1 MLAGGRDES
10 LPEQVSLEHGI
21 HTAQG
26 AAKRVLVLHYHEIWL
41 KGGNKRFFQSRLV
54 AAVKRSLEDLS
65 PCPLEVVL
73 DRLLVPVPD
82 ESLLPLMVER
92 LQRVFGLAYIG
103 MAWEVSG
110 GMPELA
116 CCTCRVMEQI
126 NPRSFAVRA
135 KIADHALGVNSMEV
149 ERQLGREV
157 LTALRAK
164 GSAVRVNLSEPE
176 VTCQVEV
183 IPGRVLV
190 YAERA
195 EGPGGLP
202 AATGGRLVM
211 LLSGGFDSGV
221 AAYKMMRRGA
231 HLAFVHFF
239 GSASPA
245 SGPSSPVAERMV
257 RVLTPYQFTS
267 RLYVVPFDAVQRHI
281 VTGAPENLRVLL
293 YRRMMA
299 RISRE
304 ICRVEHALGLVTGD
318 SVSQVASQTLHNMAA
333 VDRGIDVPIYRPLAG
348 DDKEEILR
356 LARRVGTYE
365 ISCEPFEDCCPRFM
379 PRSPAIFAS
388 PEQLDRAEQGL
399 DIQALVTL
407 GLEGARAFDFKYER
421 GEVSRREGLPRR
433 FEKFI
438 KYRKSLAAG
447 TVERQKS

>member
-1 MLAGGRDES
+1 MA
-10 LPEQVSLEHGI
+10 EQVSLEQGVHA
-21 HTAQG
+21 AQD
-26 AAKRVLVLHYHEIWL
+26 AARRVLILHYHEIWL

-65 PCPLEVVL
+65 PRPLEIVL

-82 ESLLPLMVER
+82 ESLLPLMVDR

-103 MAWEVSG
+103 LAWEVPG

-116 CCTCRVMEQI
+116 RRACQVMGRI
-126 NPRSFAVRA
+126 SPLSFAVRA
-135 KIADHALGVNSMEV
+135 KIADGNFGAGSMEV
-149 ERQLGREV
+149 ERELGREI

-164 GSAVRVNLSEPE
+164 GSEVRVNLSEPE

-183 IPGRVLV
+183 IPGRVLL

-202 AATGGRLVM
+202 AVTGGRLVM

-221 AAYKMMRRGA
+221 AAYKMMRRGV
-231 HLAFVHFF
+231 HLSFVHFF

-267 RLYVVPFDAVQRHI
+267 RLYVVPFDSVQRQI
-281 VTGAPENLRVLL
+281 VAGAPENLRVLL

-299 RISRE
+299 RISCE
-304 ICRVEHALGLVTGD
+304 ICRVERGLGLVTGD
-318 SVSQVASQTLHNMAA
+318 SVSQVASQTLHNLAA

-379 PRSPAIFAS
+379 PRSPAIFATA
-388 PEQLDRAEQGL
+388 EQLDRAEEGL
-399 DIQALVTL
+399 DIPALVTM

-421 GEVSRREGLPRR
+421 GQVSRHEGLPRR
-433 FEKFI
+433 FEKFLE
-438 KYRKSLAAG
+438 YRKALASGAAEPRK
-447 TVERQKS
+447 T

>member
-1 MLAGGRDES
+1 MSE
-10 LPEQVSLEHGI
+10 EISLEQGTDTSQGI
-21 HTAQG
+21 
-26 AAKRVLVLHYHEIWL
+26 AKRVLVLHYHEIWL

-54 AAVKRSLEDLS
+54 SAVKRSLEDLS
-65 PCPLEVVL
+65 PRPLEVVL

-103 MAWEVSG
+103 LAWEISG
-110 GMPELA
+110 GIRELA
-116 CCTCRVMEQI
+116 CCACRVMERI

-135 KIADHALGVNSMEV
+135 KIADHDFTAGSMEV
-149 ERQLGREV
+149 ERELGREI
-157 LTALRAK
+157 LTTLRAK
-164 GSAVRVNLSEPE
+164 GSDVRVNLTQPE

-221 AAYKMMRRGA
+221 AAYKMMRRGV

-257 RVLTPYQFTS
+257 RLLTPYQFTS
-267 RLYVVPFDAVQRHI
+267 RLYAIPFDSVQRQI
-281 VTGAPENLRVLL
+281 VAGAPENLRVLL

-304 ICRVEHALGLVTGD
+304 ICRVERGLGLVTGD
-318 SVSQVASQTLHNMAA
+318 SVSQVASQTLHNLAA
-333 VDRGIDVPIYRPLAG
+333 VDRGIDVPVYRPLAG
-348 DDKEEILR
+348 DDKQEILR

-388 PEQLDRAEQGL
+388 AEQLDRAEQGL
-399 DIQALVTL
+399 DIQALVTV

-421 GEVSRREGLPRR
+421 GKVERREGLPRR
-433 FEKFI
+433 VEKLI
-438 KYRKSLAAG
+438 EYRKALAAG
-447 TVERQKS
+447 TVKPKES

>member
-1 MLAGGRDES
+1 LS
-10 LPEQVSLEHGI
+10 EQVSLQQGV
-21 HTAQG
+21 HTGQD
-26 AAKRVLVLHYHEIWL
+26 AAKRVLILHYHEIWL

-54 AAVKRSLEDLS
+54 AAVKSSLEDLS
-65 PCPLEVVL
+65 PRPLEIVM

-82 ESLLPLMVER
+82 ESLLPQMVER

-103 MAWEVSG
+103 MAWEVPG

-116 CCTCRVMEQI
+116 CCACRVMDQI

-135 KIADHALGVNSMEV
+135 KIADHNFGTNSMEV
-149 ERQLGREV
+149 EREIGREI

-164 GSAVRVNLSEPE
+164 DSEVRVNLSEPE

-183 IPGRVLV
+183 IPGRVLL
-190 YAERA
+190 YAERV

-202 AATGGRLVM
+202 AATGGRLVA

-231 HLAFVHFF
+231 HLSFVHFF

-245 SGPSSPVAERMV
+245 SGPSSPIAERMV

-267 RLYVVPFDAVQRHI
+267 RLYVVPFDSVQRQI
-281 VTGAPENLRVLL
+281 VAGAPENLRVLL

-304 ICRVEHALGLVTGD
+304 ICRVERGLGLVTGD
-318 SVSQVASQTLHNMAA
+318 AVSQVASQTLHNLAA

-388 PEQLDRAEQGL
+388 ADQLDRAEQGL
-399 DIQALVTL
+399 DVPALVTM
-407 GLEGARAFDFKYER
+407 GMEGVRAFDFKYEK
-421 GEVSRREGLPRR
+421 GQITKREALPRR
-433 FEKFI
+433 LEKLI
-438 KYRKSLAAG
+438 EYRKALAAG
-447 TVERQKS
+447 TVEPGKP

>member
-1 MLAGGRDES
+1 MV
-10 LPEQVSLEHGI
+10 EQVFLEQDI
-21 HTAQG
+21 PRVEG
-26 AAKRVLVLHYHEIWL
+26 AAKRVLILHYHEIWL
-41 KGGNKRFFQSRLV
+41 KGGNKRFFLSRLV
-54 AAVKRSLEDLS
+54 TAVKRSLEDLS
-65 PCPLEVVL
+65 PRPLEIVA
-73 DRLLVPVPD
+73 DRLLVTVPD

-103 MAWEVSG
+103 VAWEVAG

-116 CCTCRVMEQI
+116 SCACRVMERI

-135 KIADHALGVNSMEV
+135 KIADRTFGARSMEI
-149 ERQLGREV
+149 ERELGREI

-164 GSAVRVNLSEPE
+164 GSEVRVNLDEPE

-183 IPGRVLV
+183 VPGRVLV
-190 YAERA
+190 YAERV

-202 AATGGRLVM
+202 AVTGGRLVV

-221 AAYKMMRRGA
+221 AAYKMMRRGV
-231 HLAFVHFF
+231 HLSFVHFY

-267 RLYVVPFDAVQRHI
+267 RLYVIPFDSVQRQI
-281 VTGAPENLRVLL
+281 VAGAPERVRVLL

-304 ICRVEHALGLVTGD
+304 ICRVERGLGLVTGD
-318 SVSQVASQTLHNMAA
+318 SVSQVASQTLHNLAA
-333 VDRGIDVPIYRPLAG
+333 VDRGIDLPVYRPLAG

-356 LARRVGTYE
+356 LARCIGTYE

-379 PRSPAIFAS
+379 PRSPEIFS
-388 PEQLDRAEQGL
+388 NPEQLDRAEEGL
-399 DIQALVTL
+399 DIGALVTM
-407 GLEGARAFDFKYER
+407 GLEGARALDFKYER
-421 GEVSRREGLPRR
+421 GQVAVQEKLPHR
-433 FEKFI
+433 FEKFLEH
-438 KYRKSLAAG
+438 RKCGAAG
-447 TVERQKS
+447 PGAPQGNP

>member
-1 MLAGGRDES
+1 MA
-10 LPEQVSLEHGI
+10 EQVSLEQGI
-21 HTAQG
+21 DAVQD
-26 AAKRVLVLHYHEIWL
+26 AAKRVLILHYHEIWL
-41 KGGNKRFFQSRLV
+41 KGGNKRFFRSRLV

-65 PCPLEVVL
+65 QRPLEIVM

-103 MAWEVSG
+103 LAWEVSG

-116 CCTCRVMEQI
+116 RCACRVMERI

-135 KIADHALGVNSMEV
+135 KIADHNFAAGSMEV
-149 ERQLGREV
+149 ERELGREI
-157 LTALRAK
+157 LTSLRSK
-164 GSAVRVNLSEPE
+164 GSEVRVNLSDPE
-176 VTCQVEV
+176 VTCQVEM
-183 IPGRVLV
+183 IPGRVLL

-221 AAYKMMRRGA
+221 AAYKMMRRGV
-231 HLAFVHFF
+231 HLSFVHFF

-257 RVLTPYQFTS
+257 RVLTPYQLTS
-267 RLYVVPFDAVQRHI
+267 RLYVVPFDSVQRQI
-281 VTGAPENLRVLL
+281 VVGAPENLRVLL

-304 ICRVEHALGLVTGD
+304 ICRVERGLGLVTGD
-318 SVSQVASQTLHNMAA
+318 SVSQVASQTLHNLAA

-388 PEQLDRAEQGL
+388 PEQLDRAEECL
-399 DIQALVTL
+399 DIPALVTM
-407 GLEGARAFDFKYER
+407 GLEGASAFDFKFEQ
-421 GEVSRREGLPRR
+421 GQVSRREGRPRR
-433 FEKFI
+433 FEKLI
-438 KYRKSLAAG
+438 EYRKALAPGA
-447 TVERQKS
+447 VEPREP

>member
-1 MLAGGRDES
+1 MS
-10 LPEQVSLEHGI
+10 EQVSLEQGI
-21 HTAQG
+21 QRAQDV
-26 AAKRVLVLHYHEIWL
+26 AKRVLILHYHEIWL

-54 AAVKRSLEDLS
+54 TAVKRSLEDLS
-65 PCPLEVVL
+65 PRPLEVVL

-82 ESLLPLMVER
+82 ENLLPLMVER

-103 MAWEVSG
+103 LAWEVLG

-116 CCTCRVMEQI
+116 QCARSVMERV

-135 KIADHALGVNSMEV
+135 KIADRDFGAGSMEI
-149 ERQLGREV
+149 ERELGREI
-157 LTALRAK
+157 LTTLRAK
-164 GSAVRVNLSEPE
+164 GSNVRVDLTTPE

-183 IPGRVLV
+183 IPGRMLL

-202 AATGGRLVM
+202 AATGGRLLM

-231 HLAFVHFF
+231 HLAFAHFF

-245 SGPSSPVAERMV
+245 SGPSIPVAERLV
-257 RVLTPYQFTS
+257 RLLTPYQFTS
-267 RLYVVPFDAVQRHI
+267 RLYVIPFDSVQRQI
-281 VTGAPENLRVLL
+281 VAGAPENLRVLL

-304 ICRVEHALGLVTGD
+304 LCRVERALGLVTGD
-318 SVSQVASQTLHNMAA
+318 SVSQVASQTLHNLAA

-348 DDKEEILR
+348 DDKEDILR
-356 LARRVGTYE
+356 IARRVGTYE

-388 PEQLDRAEQGL
+388 PEQLDAAEQGL
-399 DIQALVTL
+399 DVPALVTL
-407 GLEGARAFDFKYER
+407 GLEGAQAFDFKYEQ
-421 GEVSRREGLPRR
+421 GQVSRREGLPRR
-433 FEKFI
+433 LEKFLVH
-438 KYRKSLAAG
+438 RKALAGG
-447 TVERQKS
+447 TVEPPES

>member
-1 MLAGGRDES
+1 MA
-10 LPEQVSLEHGI
+10 EQASLEQGV
-21 HTAQG
+21 HTSQN
-26 AAKRVLVLHYHEIWL
+26 AAKRVLILHYHEIWL

-65 PCPLEVVL
+65 PCPLEIVL

-92 LQRVFGLAYIG
+92 LQRVFGLAYVG
-103 MAWEVSG
+103 LAWEVSG
-110 GMPELA
+110 GMAELA
-116 CCTCRVMEQI
+116 RRACQVMERI

-135 KIADHALGVNSMEV
+135 KIADHGFGAGSMDV
-149 ERQLGREV
+149 ERELGREI

-164 GSAVRVNLSEPE
+164 GSEVRVNLSEPE
-176 VTCQVEV
+176 VTCRVEV
-183 IPGRVLV
+183 IPGRMLL

-221 AAYKMMRRGA
+221 AAYKMMRRGI

-239 GSASPA
+239 GSASPS
-245 SGPSSPVAERMV
+245 SGPSSPVAERLV

-267 RLYVVPFDAVQRHI
+267 RLYVVPFDSVQRQI
-281 VTGAPENLRVLL
+281 VAGAPENLRVLL

-304 ICRVEHALGLVTGD
+304 ICRVERGLGLVTGD
-318 SVSQVASQTLHNMAA
+318 AVSQVASQTLHNLAA

-348 DDKEEILR
+348 DDKEDILR
-356 LARRVGTYE
+356 VARRVGTYE

-379 PRSPAIFAS
+379 PRSPAIFANAD
-388 PEQLDRAEQGL
+388 QLDRAEEGL
-399 DIQALVTL
+399 DIPALVTL
-407 GLEGARAFDFKYER
+407 GLEGCRAFDFTYER
-421 GEVSRREGLPRR
+421 GQVSRREGLPRR
-433 FEKFI
+433 FEKFLE
-438 KYRKSLAAG
+438 YRKSLAAG
-447 TVERQKS
+447 TVEPRES

>member
-1 MLAGGRDES
+1 M
-10 LPEQVSLEHGI
+10 PEQVSLEKGFPA
-21 HTAQG
+21 AQR
-26 AAKRVLVLHYHEIWL
+26 AAKRVLILHYHEIWL

-65 PCPLEVVL
+65 PRPLEVVL

-82 ESLLPLMVER
+82 ERQLPLMVER
-92 LQRVFGLAYIG
+92 LRRVFGLAYIG

-116 CCTCRVMEQI
+116 RCACQVMERV

-135 KIADHALGVNSMEV
+135 KIADTALGASSMDV
-149 ERQLGREV
+149 ERKLGAEI
-157 LTALRAK
+157 LNALRAK
-164 GSAVRVNLSEPE
+164 SSEVRVNLSEPE

-183 IPGRVLV
+183 IPGRMLL

-231 HLAFVHFF
+231 HLVFVHFF

-245 SGPSSPVAERMV
+245 SGPSSPIAERMV

-267 RLYVVPFDAVQRHI
+267 RLYVIPFDAVQRQ
-281 VTGAPENLRVLL
+281 VVAGAPENLRVLL

-304 ICRVEHALGLVTGD
+304 ICRVERGLGLVTGD
-318 SVSQVASQTLHNMAA
+318 SVSQVASQTLHNLAA
-333 VDRGIDVPIYRPLAG
+333 VDRGIDVPVYRPLAG

-356 LARRVGTYE
+356 VARRLGTYE

-388 PEQLDRAEQGL
+388 AEQLDRAEQGL
-399 DIQALVTL
+399 DIPAMLTM
-407 GLEGARAFDFKYER
+407 GLESARAFDFKYER
-421 GEVSRREGLPRR
+421 GEVARREGLPRR
-433 FEKFI
+433 FEKFLD
-438 KYRKSLAAG
+438 YRKALAAG
-447 TVERQKS
+447 AVEQRES

>member
-1 MLAGGRDES
+1 MS
-10 LPEQVSLEHGI
+10 EQASLEQGI
-21 HTAQG
+21 NIAQG
-26 AAKRVLVLHYHEIWL
+26 AAKRVLILHYHEIWL

-65 PCPLEVVL
+65 PCPLQIVL

-103 MAWEVSG
+103 LAWEVAG

-116 CCTCRVMEQI
+116 RCACRVMEQI

-135 KIADHALGVNSMEV
+135 KIADHDFEANSMEV
-149 ERQLGREV
+149 EREIGREV
-157 LTALRAK
+157 LTTLRAK
-164 GSAVRVNLSEPE
+164 GNEVRVNLTEPE
-176 VTCQVEV
+176 VTCQVEA

-190 YAERA
+190 YADRA

-231 HLAFVHFF
+231 HLSFVHFF

-267 RLYVVPFDAVQRHI
+267 RLYVVPFDSVQRQI
-281 VTGAPENLRVLL
+281 VAGAPENLRVLL

-304 ICRVEHALGLVTGD
+304 ICRVERGLGLVTGD
-318 SVSQVASQTLHNMAA
+318 SVSQVASQTLHNLAA

-388 PEQLDRAEQGL
+388 PEQLDRGEQGL
-399 DIQALVTL
+399 DIQALVTM
-407 GLEGARAFDFKYER
+407 GLEGARAFDFKFER
-421 GEVSRREGLPRR
+421 GQVTRREGLPRR
-433 FEKFI
+433 FEKFLE
-438 KYRKSLAAG
+438 YRKAFGSG
-447 TVERQKS
+447 TAKSQES

>member
-1 MLAGGRDES
+1 LA
-10 LPEQVSLEHGI
+10 EQAFLEQGVPL
-21 HTAQG
+21 AQSE
-26 AAKRVLVLHYHEIWL
+26 AKRVLILHYHEIWL

-65 PCPLEVVL
+65 PSPLEIVA
-73 DRLLVPVPD
+73 DRLLVAVPD
-82 ESLLPLMVER
+82 EGLLRLMVER

-103 MAWEVSG
+103 MAWEVAG

-116 CCTCRVMEQI
+116 SCACRVMERI

-135 KIADHALGVNSMEV
+135 KIADRTFGARSMEI
-149 ERQLGREV
+149 ERELGREI

-164 GSAVRVNLSEPE
+164 GSAVRVNLDRPE

-183 IPGRVLV
+183 VPGRVLV

-202 AATGGRLVM
+202 AVTGGRLVL

-221 AAYKMMRRGA
+221 AAYKMMRRGV
-231 HLAFVHFF
+231 HLSFVHFY

-267 RLYVVPFDAVQRHI
+267 RLYVVPFDSVQRQI
-281 VTGAPENLRVLL
+281 VTGAPESLRVLL

-304 ICRVEHALGLVTGD
+304 ICRVERGLGLVTGD
-318 SVSQVASQTLHNMAA
+318 SVSQVASQTLHNLAA
-333 VDRGIDVPIYRPLAG
+333 VDRGIDLPVYRPLAG

-356 LARRVGTYE
+356 LARRIGTYE

-379 PRSPAIFAS
+379 PRSPEIFSNAG
-388 PEQLDRAEQGL
+388 QLDRAEQGL
-399 DIQALVTL
+399 DIGALVTM

-421 GEVSRREGLPRR
+421 GQVAVQEKLPRR
-433 FEKFI
+433 FEKFLA
-438 KYRKSLAAG
+438 YRKAVAAG
-447 TVERQKS
+447 TADPRAPLDKP

>member
-1 MLAGGRDES
+1 MA
-10 LPEQVSLEHGI
+10 EQVSTPQGI
-21 HTAQG
+21 QAAQN
-26 AAKRVLVLHYHEIWL
+26 AANRLLVLHYHEIWL

-54 AAVKRSLEDLS
+54 TAVKRSLEGLS
-65 PCPLEVVL
+65 PQPLEIVL
-73 DRLLVPVPD
+73 DRLLIPVPD

-103 MAWEVSG
+103 LAWEVSG
-110 GMPELA
+110 GMPALTRCA
-116 CCTCRVMEQI
+116 CGVMERI

-135 KIADHALGVNSMEV
+135 KIADGGFGAGSMEV
-149 ERQLGREV
+149 ERELGREI

-164 GSAVRVNLSEPE
+164 GSDVRVNLTGPE

-183 IPGRVLV
+183 VPGRALV
-190 YAERA
+190 YAERVQ
-195 EGPGGLP
+195 GPGGLP

-231 HLAFVHFF
+231 HLVFVHFF

-245 SGPSSPVAERMV
+245 SGPSSPVAERIV

-267 RLYVVPFDAVQRHI
+267 RLYVVPFDAVQRQI
-281 VTGAPENLRVLL
+281 VAGAPENLRVLL

-304 ICRVEHALGLVTGD
+304 ICRVERGLGMVTGD
-318 SVSQVASQTLHNMAA
+318 AVSQVASQTLHNLAA
-333 VDRGIDVPIYRPLAG
+333 VDHGIDVPIYRPLAG

-388 PEQLDRAEQGL
+388 AEQLDRAEEALDVPGLVTMGL
-399 DIQALVTL
+399 D
-407 GLEGARAFDFKYER
+407 GARAFDFKYEQ
-421 GEVSRREGLPRR
+421 GQVSRREGRPRR
-433 FEKFI
+433 FEKFLE
-438 KYRKSLAAG
+438 YRKALASG
-447 TVERQKS
+447 TAEPRKS

>member
-1 MLAGGRDES
+1 MS
-10 LPEQVSLEHGI
+10 EQASLEQGI
-21 HTAQG
+21 NIAQG
-26 AAKRVLVLHYHEIWL
+26 AAKRVLILHYHEIWL

-54 AAVKRSLEDLS
+54 AAVKHSLEDLS
-65 PCPLEVVL
+65 PCPLEIVL

-103 MAWEVSG
+103 LAWEVAG

-116 CCTCRVMEQI
+116 RCACRVMEQI

-135 KIADHALGVNSMEV
+135 KIADHDFGANSMEV
-149 ERQLGREV
+149 EREIGREV
-157 LTALRAK
+157 LTTLRAK
-164 GSAVRVNLSEPE
+164 SSEVRVNLTEPE

-183 IPGRVLV
+183 IPGRALV
-190 YAERA
+190 YADRA

-231 HLAFVHFF
+231 HLSFVHFF

-245 SGPSSPVAERMV
+245 SGPSGPVAERMV

-267 RLYVVPFDAVQRHI
+267 RLYVVPFDSVQRQI
-281 VTGAPENLRVLL
+281 VAGAPENLRVLL

-304 ICRVEHALGLVTGD
+304 ICRVERGLGLVTGD
-318 SVSQVASQTLHNMAA
+318 SVSQVASQTLHNLAA

-399 DIQALVTL
+399 DIQALVTM
-407 GLEGARAFDFKYER
+407 GLDGARAFDFKFER
-421 GEVSRREGLPRR
+421 GQVTRREGLPRR
-433 FEKFI
+433 FEKFLE
-438 KYRKSLAAG
+438 YRKALGSG
-447 TVERQKS
+447 TIPPRES